1 MNRKQIILYYRTNRL
16 LKGHKPAIVF
26 LKKNMGKI
34 YQEGQADFIM
44 TIGKES
50 LNFQRLSLFTKKLIP
65 AKDFSLNISRL
76 KAYNFRQVNLVTNC
90 LTLYTAEKFF
100 LEIYYNTKTADTY
113 ESENNIA
120 DIIKILEEHN
130 IKELKLGEENE

>member
-26 LKKNMGKI
+26 LKKNFGKI

-44 TIGKES
+44 TMSKDA

-65 AKDFSLNISRL
+65 AKDFSLSISRL
-76 KAYNFRQVNLVTNC
+76 KAYNFSQVNYVTNR
-90 LTLYTAEKFF
+90 LTLYTVEKFF
-100 LEIYYNTKTADTY
+100 IEIYFNTKTADTY
-113 ESENNIA
+113 ETENNIA
-120 DIIKILEEHN
+120 DIIKKLEEYN
-130 IKELKLGEENE
+130 IKEIKLGEENE